1 MLFIFVGT
9 AALLNSAPVG
19 RSAVL
24 TQPRAAPV
32 TCAQP
37 SEPLSRRA
45 VVASAAAV
53 LPALFAQSAVA
64 EQTLVT
70 RQQAYSR
77 YVPRI
82 ERGRDY
88 WSTAVKKAVA
98 SSDWTTLNK
107 AIEKKGSI
115 DRIFGP
121 MQLWAS
127 SFSGKSISEKTIAM
141 NAAVDELRDAVRSR
155 ALNPQHTQTTGGATH
170 TSKLPT
176 STAPRPH
183 PSPNPEQVNF
193 LTVAT
198 VGTEKGGGFLGFGG
212 SKKIEVSYP
221 RPEPKPDPNPNPYP
235 DPNPNPTPD
244 SNPTPDPTPD
254 PLPLTRRASGSSS
267 PSRPTRRALRLSTSS
282 SRSATTAWA
291 CRCVRLRLRLRAA
304 RGCRCVP
311 RRRGTRRCGTVA
323 RSVASYLA
331 LLGRGSPPQLPHLPR
346 PPVGSSR

>member
-1 MLFIFVGT
+1 MLFIFVGS
-9 AALLNSAPVG
+9 AALLDSAPVG
-19 RSAVL
+19 RRAVL
-24 TQPRAAPV
+24 TQPRAASV

-45 VVASAAAV
+45 VVASAAAA
-53 LPALFAQSAVA
+53 LPAFFAQSAVA

-141 NAAVDELRDAVRSR
+141 NAAVDELRESVSSLTLNSQLTQTGGYLRKDPQRTDAPHQHQCVDLTRALTLSRSVSSPLPPWAPRRAEASSASAEPRRSR
-155 ALNPQHTQTTGGATH
+155 WALALSPSLTLT
-170 TSKLPT
+170 PT
-176 STAPRPH
+176 
-183 PSPNPEQVNF
+183 
-193 LTVAT
+193 LTPT
-198 VGTEKGGGFLGFGG
+198 L
-212 SKKIEVSYP
+212 
-221 RPEPKPDPNPNPYP
+221 NPYP
-235 DPNPNPTPD
+235 D
-244 SNPTPDPTPD
+244 PDPTPD
-254 PLPLTRRASGSSS
+254 PGPTPNQEGKRQQLALAAYQKGVKAINKFIAIGNDGMGLQVRAH
-267 PSRPTRRALRLSTSS
+267 PV
-282 SRSATTAWA
+282 
-291 CRCVRLRLRLRAA
+291 VRLGAKAA
-304 RGCRCVP
+304 WGLQVLVRVK
-311 RRRGTRRCGTVA
+311 V
-323 RSVASYLA
+323 
-331 LLGRGSPPQLPHLPR
+331 
-346 PPVGSSR
+346 

>member
-9 AALLNSAPVG
+9 AALLESAPLG
-19 RSAVL
+19 RRAVL
-24 TQPRAAPV
+24 TQPRTASV
-32 TCAQP
+32 NCAQP
-37 SEPLSRRA
+37 SELLSRRA

-127 SFSGKSISEKTIAM
+127 SFSGKTISEKTIAM
-141 NAAVDELRDAVRSR
+141 NAAVDELRDAVKF
-155 ALNPQHTQTTGGATH
+155 LN
-170 TSKLPT
+170 
-176 STAPRPH
+176 
-183 PSPNPEQVNF
+183 
-193 LTVAT
+193 VAA

-212 SKKIEVSYP
+212 SKKIDESKRQQLAQAAYQKGTAAINKFIEIGNDGMGLQV
-221 RPEPKPDPNPNPYP
+221 
-235 DPNPNPTPD
+235 
-244 SNPTPDPTPD
+244 
-254 PLPLTRRASGSSS
+254 
-267 PSRPTRRALRLSTSS
+267 
-282 SRSATTAWA
+282 ATT
-291 CRCVRLRLRLRAA
+291 
-304 RGCRCVP
+304 
-311 RRRGTRRCGTVA
+311 
-323 RSVASYLA
+323 
-331 LLGRGSPPQLPHLPR
+331 
-346 PPVGSSR
+346 

>member
-170 TSKLPT
+170 TSKHPT

-221 RPEPKPDPNPNPYP
+221 RPEPKPHPYP
-235 DPNPNPTPD
+235 H
-244 SNPTPDPTPD
+244 
-254 PLPLTRRASGSSS
+254 LS
-267 PSRPTRRALRLSTSS
+267 P
-282 SRSATTAWA
+282 
-291 CRCVRLRLRLRAA
+291 
-304 RGCRCVP
+304 
-311 RRRGTRRCGTVA
+311 
-323 RSVASYLA
+323 
-331 LLGRGSPPQLPHLPR
+331 
-346 PPVGSSR
+346 

>member
-9 AALLNSAPVG
+9 AALLNSAPVS

-24 TQPRAAPV
+24 TQPRAASV

-155 ALNPQHTQTTGGATH
+155 ALNPQHTETTGV
-170 TSKLPT
+170 P
-176 STAPRPH
+176 
-183 PSPNPEQVNF
+183 
-193 LTVAT
+193 
-198 VGTEKGGGFLGFGG
+198 EKGPARVSTPPAPARLG
-212 SKKIEVSYP
+212 
-221 RPEPKPDPNPNPYP
+221 
-235 DPNPNPTPD
+235 
-244 SNPTPDPTPD
+244 
-254 PLPLTRRASGSSS
+254 LTRALTL
-267 PSRPTRRALRLSTSS
+267 SRSTSS
-282 SRSATTAWA
+282 PWPPWAPRRAAASSASEAP
-291 CRCVRLRLRLRAA
+291 RRLR
-304 RGCRCVP
+304 
-311 RRRGTRRCGTVA
+311 
-323 RSVASYLA
+323 
-331 LLGRGSPPQLPHLPR
+331 
-346 PPVGSSR
+346 

>member
-9 AALLNSAPVG
+9 AALLDSAPVG
-19 RSAVL
+19 RRAVL
-24 TQPRAAPV
+24 TQPRAASV

-141 NAAVDELRDAVRSR
+141 NAAVDELRDAV
-155 ALNPQHTQTTGGATH
+155 
-170 TSKLPT
+170 
-176 STAPRPH
+176 
-183 PSPNPEQVNF
+183 NF

-212 SKKIEVSYP
+212 AKKIEESK
-221 RPEPKPDPNPNPYP
+221 RQQ
-235 DPNPNPTPD
+235 
-244 SNPTPDPTPD
+244 
-254 PLPLTRRASGSSS
+254 
-267 PSRPTRRALRLSTSS
+267 
-282 SRSATTAWA
+282 
-291 CRCVRLRLRLRAA
+291 
-304 RGCRCVP
+304 
-311 RRRGTRRCGTVA
+311 
-323 RSVASYLA
+323 LA
-331 LLGRGSPPQLPHLPR
+331 LAAYQKGVKAINKFIDIGNDGMGLQFA
-346 PPVGSSR
+346 VIDTID

>member
-9 AALLNSAPVG
+9 AALLDSAPVG
-19 RSAVL
+19 RRAVL
-24 TQPRAAPV
+24 TQPRAASV

-141 NAAVDELRDAVRSR
+141 NAAVDELRDAVRS
-155 ALNPQHTQTTGGATH
+155 LTWNSHTH
-170 TSKLPT
+170 TDTRVAEKKTHSRPKHPT
-176 STAPRPH
+176 STSA
-183 PSPNPEQVNF
+183 
-193 LTVAT
+193 
-198 VGTEKGGGFLGFGG
+198 LG
-212 SKKIEVSYP
+212 
-221 RPEPKPDPNPNPYP
+221 
-235 DPNPNPTPD
+235 
-244 SNPTPDPTPD
+244 
-254 PLPLTRRASGSSS
+254 LTRALTL
-267 PSRPTRRALRLSTSS
+267 SRSTSS
-282 SRSATTAWA
+282 
-291 CRCVRLRLRLRAA
+291 
-304 RGCRCVP
+304 P
-311 RRRGTRRCGTVA
+311 
-323 RSVASYLA
+323 
-331 LLGRGSPPQLPHLPR
+331 
-346 PPVGSSR
+346 

>member
-155 ALNPQHTQTTGGATH
+155 ALNPQHTQTTGVPEKRPTADRH
-170 TSKLPT
+170 ILP
-176 STAPRPH
+176 APAR
-183 PSPNPEQVNF
+183 
-193 LTVAT
+193 
-198 VGTEKGGGFLGFGG
+198 LG
-212 SKKIEVSYP
+212 
-221 RPEPKPDPNPNPYP
+221 
-235 DPNPNPTPD
+235 
-244 SNPTPDPTPD
+244 
-254 PLPLTRRASGSSS
+254 LTRALTL
-267 PSRPTRRALRLSTSS
+267 SRSTSS
-282 SRSATTAWA
+282 PWPPWA
-291 CRCVRLRLRLRAA
+291 PRRAA
-304 RGCRCVP
+304 ASSASEAP
-311 RRRGTRRCGTVA
+311 RR
-323 RSVASYLA
+323 
-331 LLGRGSPPQLPHLPR
+331 
-346 PPVGSSR
+346 SR

>member
-1 MLFIFVGT
+1 MLGVSFVGA
-9 AALLNSAPVG
+9 AALLDSAPVG
-19 RSAVL
+19 RRAVV
-24 TQPRAAPV
+24 TQPRAASV

-37 SEPLSRRA
+37 SSPLSRRA

-141 NAAVDELRDAVRSR
+141 NAAVDELRDAVGLLTFEHGDTIRKR
-155 ALNPQHTQTTGGATH
+155 KGIHNAHRMQT
-170 TSKLPT
+170 
-176 STAPRPH
+176 
-183 PSPNPEQVNF
+183 
-193 LTVAT
+193 
-198 VGTEKGGGFLGFGG
+198 G
-212 SKKIEVSYP
+212 S
-221 RPEPKPDPNPNPYP
+221 
-235 DPNPNPTPD
+235 
-244 SNPTPDPTPD
+244 
-254 PLPLTRRASGSSS
+254 A
-267 PSRPTRRALRLSTSS
+267 ASTS
-282 SRSATTAWA
+282 A
-291 CRCVRLRLRLRAA
+291 
-304 RGCRCVP
+304 
-311 RRRGTRRCGTVA
+311 
-323 RSVASYLA
+323 LA
-331 LLGRGSPPQLPHLPR
+331 LSDTKP
-346 PPVGSSR
+346 

>member
-141 NAAVDELRDAVRSR
+141 NAAVDELRDAV
-155 ALNPQHTQTTGGATH
+155 
-170 TSKLPT
+170 
-176 STAPRPH
+176 
-183 PSPNPEQVNF
+183 NF

-212 SKKIEVSYP
+212 SKKIEESK
-221 RPEPKPDPNPNPYP
+221 RQQ
-235 DPNPNPTPD
+235 
-244 SNPTPDPTPD
+244 
-254 PLPLTRRASGSSS
+254 
-267 PSRPTRRALRLSTSS
+267 
-282 SRSATTAWA
+282 
-291 CRCVRLRLRLRAA
+291 
-304 RGCRCVP
+304 
-311 RRRGTRRCGTVA
+311 
-323 RSVASYLA
+323 LA
-331 LLGRGSPPQLPHLPR
+331 LAAYQKGAKAINKFIEIGNDGMGLQFA
-346 PPVGSSR
+346 VIDTID